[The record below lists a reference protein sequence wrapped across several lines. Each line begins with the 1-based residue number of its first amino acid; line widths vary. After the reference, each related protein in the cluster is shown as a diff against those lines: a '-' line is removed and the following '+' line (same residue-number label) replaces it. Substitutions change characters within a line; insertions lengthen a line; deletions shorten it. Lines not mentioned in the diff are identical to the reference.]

1 MDAVGTRLRGTPRTA
16 AAVLL
21 VLLLM
26 TILDAATRAAA
37 ARPTGCSSPGK
48 VYQASI
54 LVKHKGDASEA
65 KALFLVCQQ
74 NRFVK
79 IVDSDGRSYDD
90 LDDFRAHNHLF
101 GEDDMIMVPRSFPA
115 VDTRQSPGFGPWIS
129 GHTTTSQAWRWL
141 PAGIVLVLVLSIGG
155 GFAWLVT
162 HRRSVGATSSGVSGD
177 GTPDVGRS
185 DGGVS

>member
-1 MDAVGTRLRGTPRTA
+1 MDGVGTTLRGALA
-16 AAVLL
+16 AIPL
-21 VLLLM
+21 VLLM
-26 TILDAATRAAA
+26 TASDASTGQAA
-37 ARPTGCSSPGK
+37 ARPTGCSSPGQ
-48 VYQASI
+48 VYQANI
-54 LVKHKGDASEA
+54 LVKHGDAPSEA

-115 VDTRQSPGFGPWIS
+115 VDASQSPGFGPWVS
-129 GHTTTSQAWRWL
+129 GHTSTSQAWRWL
-141 PAGIVLVLVLSIGG
+141 PAGIVLVLVLGSGG

-162 HRRSVGATSSGVSGD
+162 HRRKAPVGGATSTGAPGD
-177 GTPDVGRS
+177 GTPD
-185 DGGVS
+185 GGEVP